1 MKKTILFLSAFIS
14 VLTACKDDVNRN
26 DYGPAATGDEIQFSA
41 NHADYEFAGAQ
52 TRTVYGDREGDLYP
66 IYWVNNDE
74 IGIFCPQAANSEHT
88 PNHEFH
94 YKVVVDNEN
103 SSTGTLAKINMGEN
117 GLQWGT
123 ADEHHF
129 YAIYPASASEG
140 GVSAT
145 QVKCSIPV
153 RQDPVSIEFD
163 GKDTYTAYPN
173 MDYAYMYA
181 HSKASRLT
189 EGDKPITLK
198 FKPLV
203 TVIEVTV
210 NGPKAGTVDGDSY
223 QVSQVSIRSNENI
236 AGEFLLTIDENF
248 GAEDGKCT
256 QVDNGTVSNLITI
269 PTYQDGKPVTLKS
282 GQKLV
287 VKAFLLPYAAPEVA
301 QTAVTVN
308 MVGQGSNT
316 KLLQTADIQSQK
328 INITSLPALKGTDF
342 YYWMS
347 ALDKRTYFSQ
357 LSLPGTH
364 NAYSYDANV
373 VGTNTVMGPYQK
385 LDVEQQFA
393 AGARAFS
400 FMVGFY
406 DDNKANDAVLY
417 EEGVSG
423 LVKSSTNWNN
433 NYDLYTYNANS
444 RGTKLTEALNSY
456 VQMLDTKISEY
467 NTKYGSLG
475 RKCQEFIVLNINF
488 KQLRDNGTDD
498 NGVPQGKY
506 LEVKRWIREIDRIL
520 DGYNPSSANGIKLE
534 TNLNANTTIEDLM
547 GKIVVF
553 VNYQCPDLPNA
564 EGEVKKVNGFLGAE
578 GEEYEGYTYNPS
590 TDATNYVFMR
600 QAYNTSGDDISSTLY
615 AQNDRDIDYPYYM
628 TPENASGIT
637 VWKQHLE
644 RLNNP
649 YLSVPDWTDN
659 GRVDKKISIVED
671 FIQQAINNN
680 KPEAGDAGLRNWYI
694 NSLGGFCVVNDNQS
708 YNLAL
713 GQSGNTVAAA
723 NAINGPIYNYLIDP
737 TNNSAP
743 IGVVLMNFFG
753 CDYIQNEGAP
763 MNVYGKWLP
772 QTIIENNFR
781 FELKRKE
788 GGTTDLNY
796 DATFE
801 EGGNV
806 IE

>member
-41 NHADYEFAGAQ
+41 NHADYEFAGTK
-52 TRTVYGDREGDLYP
+52 TRTVYGERNGNSYP
-66 IYWVNNDE
+66 VYWVNNDE
-74 IGIFCPQAANSEHT
+74 IGIFCPQTANH
-88 PNHEFH
+88 PNTHNNDFH
-94 YKVVVDNEN
+94 YKVIVDRDKE
-103 SSTGTLAKINMGEN
+103 STGTLAKINMGEN

-189 EGDKPITLK
+189 EGDKPITLD

-203 TVIEVTV
+203 TVLEITV
-210 NGPKAGTVDGDSY
+210 NGPADGNSY

-248 GAEDGKCT
+248 GDEDGKCT
-256 QVDNGTVSNLITI
+256 QVDKGTVSNLITI
-269 PTYQDGKPVTLKS
+269 PTYQDGKPVTLMT

-287 VKAFLLPYAAPEVA
+287 VKAFMLPYAAPEVA

-316 KLLQTADIQSQK
+316 KLLQTADIKSQK
-328 INITSLPALKGTDF
+328 INITSLPALKGTNF

-347 ALDKRTYFSQ
+347 AMDKRTYFSQ
-357 LSLPGTH
+357 LSIPGTH
-364 NAYSYDANV
+364 NAYSYDAGV

-385 LDVEQQFA
+385 LDIEQQFA

-400 FMVGFY
+400 FMVGFQNA
-406 DDNKANDAVLY
+406 DAANDAVGFGSFP
-417 EEGVSG
+417 ERSW
-423 LVKSSTNWNN
+423 TNWNN
-433 NYDLYTYNANS
+433 DYKLYTYDANS
-444 RGTKLTEALNSY
+444 SRTELTEALNSY
-456 VQMLDTKISEY
+456 VKMLDNRITEY
-467 NTKYGSLG
+467 DEKYGKLG

-488 KQLRDNGTDD
+488 KQLRTSGDD
-498 NGVPQGKY
+498 NSGKY
-506 LEVKRWIREIDRIL
+506 TEVKRWIKEIDRIL
-520 DGYNPSSANGIKLE
+520 DGYNPSSVNGIKLE

-553 VNYQCPDLPNA
+553 VNYQCPDLPDS
-564 EGEVKKVNGFLGAE
+564 EGKIDRYLR
-578 GEEYEGYTYNPS
+578 GEEYAGYTYNPL

-600 QAYNTSGDDISSTLY
+600 QAYNTSGTDISSQLY

-649 YLSVPDWTDN
+649 NLSVPNWSDN
-659 GRVDKKISIVED
+659 GRVDKKISIVKD

-694 NSLGGFCVVNDNQS
+694 NSLGGFCVVNDNSS
-708 YNLAL
+708 YNPAL

-753 CDYIQNEGAP
+753 CDYIQNEGSP
-763 MNVYGKWLP
+763 MDVYGKWLP

>member
-41 NHADYEFAGAQ
+41 NHADYEFNGGK
-52 TRTVYGDREGDLYP
+52 TRTIYGPISEDKKTYP

-94 YKVVVDNEN
+94 YKVVVDNET

-145 QVKCSIPV
+145 QVKCSLPV
-153 RQDPVSIEFD
+153 RQDPVSIEFNEET
-163 GKDTYTAYPN
+163 GTYTAYPN
-173 MDYAYMYA
+173 MNYAYMYA
-181 HSKASRLT
+181 HSKASRLK
-189 EGDKPITLK
+189 EGDKPITLD

-203 TVIEVTV
+203 TVLEITV
-210 NGPKAGTVDGDSY
+210 NGPAGTVSRNSY

-248 GAEDGKCT
+248 GDEDGKCT

-269 PTYQDGKPVTLKS
+269 PTYQDGKPVTLKT

-301 QTAVTVN
+301 QTAITVN

-316 KLLQTADIQSQK
+316 KLLETANIQSQK

-347 ALDKRTYFSQ
+347 AMDKRTYFSQ
-357 LSLPGTH
+357 LSIPGTH
-364 NAYSYDANV
+364 NAYSYDADV

-385 LDVEQQFA
+385 LDIEQQFA

-400 FMVGFY
+400 FMVGFQNA
-406 DDNKANDAVLY
+406 DKANDAVGFGSFP
-417 EEGVSG
+417 ERSW
-423 LVKSSTNWNN
+423 TNWNDD
-433 NYDLYTYNANS
+433 YDLYTYDANS
-444 RGTKLTEALNSY
+444 SRTELTEALNSY
-456 VQMLDTKISEY
+456 VQMLDSRITEY
-467 NTKYGSLG
+467 NDKYGKLG

-488 KQLRDNGTDD
+488 KQLRTSGDD
-498 NGVPQGKY
+498 NSGKY
-506 LEVKRWIREIDRIL
+506 LEVKRWIKEIDRIL
-520 DGYNPSSANGIKLE
+520 DGYNPSSVNGIKLE

-553 VNYQCPDLPNA
+553 VNYQCPGLPDS
-564 EGEVKKVNGFLGAE
+564 EGKIDRYLL
-578 GEEYEGYTYNPS
+578 GEEYAGYTYNPL

-600 QAYNTSGDDISSTLY
+600 QAYNTSGTDISSQLY

-649 YLSVPDWTDN
+649 NLSVPNWSDN
-659 GRVDKKISIVED
+659 GRVDKKISIVKD

-708 YNLAL
+708 YNPAQ
-713 GQSGNTVAAA
+713 GQSGNTVTAA
-723 NAINGPIYNYLIDP
+723 NEINGPIYDYLIDP

-753 CDYIQNEGAP
+753 CDYIQNEGSP
-763 MNVYGKWLP
+763 MDVYGKWLP

>member
-41 NHADYEFAGAQ
+41 NHADYEFNGGK
-52 TRTVYGDREGDLYP
+52 TRTIYGPISEDKKTYP

-94 YKVVVDNEN
+94 YKVVVDNET

-145 QVKCSIPV
+145 QVKCSLPV
-153 RQDPVSIEFD
+153 RQDPVSIEFNEET
-163 GKDTYTAYPN
+163 GTYTAYPN
-173 MDYAYMYA
+173 MNYAYMYA
-181 HSKASRLT
+181 HSKASRLK
-189 EGDKPITLK
+189 EGDKPITLD

-203 TVIEVTV
+203 TVLEITV
-210 NGPKAGTVDGDSY
+210 NGPDGTVSGNSY

-248 GAEDGKCT
+248 GDEDGKCT

-269 PTYQDGKPVTLKS
+269 PTYQDGKPVTLKT

-301 QTAVTVN
+301 QTAITVN

-316 KLLQTADIQSQK
+316 KLLETANIQSQK

-347 ALDKRTYFSQ
+347 AMDKRTYFSQ
-357 LSLPGTH
+357 LSIPGTH
-364 NAYSYDANV
+364 NAYSYDADV

-385 LDVEQQFA
+385 LDIEQQFA

-400 FMVGFY
+400 FMVGFQNA
-406 DDNKANDAVLY
+406 DKANDAVGFGSFP
-417 EEGVSG
+417 ERSW
-423 LVKSSTNWNN
+423 TNWNDD
-433 NYDLYTYNANS
+433 YDLYTYDANS
-444 RGTKLTEALNSY
+444 SRTELTEALNSY
-456 VQMLDTKISEY
+456 VQMLDSRITEY
-467 NTKYGSLG
+467 NDKYGKLG

-488 KQLRDNGTDD
+488 KQLRTSGDD
-498 NGVPQGKY
+498 NSGKY
-506 LEVKRWIREIDRIL
+506 LEVKRWIKEIDRIL
-520 DGYNPSSANGIKLE
+520 DGYNPSSVNGIKLE

-553 VNYQCPDLPNA
+553 VNYQCPGLPDS
-564 EGEVKKVNGFLGAE
+564 EGKIDRYLL
-578 GEEYEGYTYNPS
+578 GEEYAGYTYNPL

-600 QAYNTSGDDISSTLY
+600 QAYNTSGTDISSQLY

-649 YLSVPDWTDN
+649 NLSVPNWSDN
-659 GRVDKKISIVED
+659 GRVDKKISIVKD

-708 YNLAL
+708 YNPAQ
-713 GQSGNTVAAA
+713 GQSGNTVTAA
-723 NAINGPIYNYLIDP
+723 NEINGPIYDYLIDP

-753 CDYIQNEGAP
+753 CDYIQNEGSP
-763 MNVYGKWLP
+763 MDVYGKWLP

>member
-41 NHADYEFAGAQ
+41 NHADYEFAGTK
-52 TRTVYGDREGDLYP
+52 TRTVYGERNGNSYP
-66 IYWVNNDE
+66 VYWVNNDE
-74 IGIFCPQAANSEHT
+74 IGIFCPQAANHPNT
-88 PNHEFH
+88 PNNEFH
-94 YKVVVDNEN
+94 YKVIVDGDKE
-103 SSTGTLAKINMGEN
+103 STGTLAKINMGEN

-189 EGDKPITLK
+189 EGDKPITLD

-203 TVIEVTV
+203 TVLEITV
-210 NGPKAGTVDGDSY
+210 NGPADGNSY

-248 GAEDGKCT
+248 GDEDGKCT
-256 QVDNGTVSNLITI
+256 QVDKGTVSNLITI
-269 PTYQDGKPVTLKS
+269 PTYQDGKPVTLMT

-287 VKAFLLPYAAPEVA
+287 VKAFMLPYAAPEVA

-316 KLLQTADIQSQK
+316 KLLQTADIKSQK
-328 INITSLPALKGTDF
+328 INITSLPALKGTNF

-347 ALDKRTYFSQ
+347 AMDKRTYFSQ
-357 LSLPGTH
+357 LSIPGTH
-364 NAYSYDANV
+364 NAYSYDAGV

-385 LDVEQQFA
+385 LDIEQQFA

-400 FMVGFY
+400 FMVGFQNA
-406 DDNKANDAVLY
+406 DAANDAVGFGSFP
-417 EEGVSG
+417 ERSW
-423 LVKSSTNWNN
+423 TNWNN
-433 NYDLYTYNANS
+433 DYKLYTYDANS
-444 RGTKLTEALNSY
+444 SRTELTEALNSY
-456 VQMLDTKISEY
+456 VKMLDNRITEY
-467 NTKYGSLG
+467 DEKYGKLG

-488 KQLRDNGTDD
+488 KQLRTSGDD
-498 NGVPQGKY
+498 NSGKY
-506 LEVKRWIREIDRIL
+506 TEVKRWIKEIDRIL
-520 DGYNPSSANGIKLE
+520 DGYNPSSVNGIKLE

-553 VNYQCPDLPNA
+553 VNYQCPDLPDS
-564 EGEVKKVNGFLGAE
+564 EGKIDRYLR
-578 GEEYEGYTYNPS
+578 GEEYAGYTYNPL

-600 QAYNTSGDDISSTLY
+600 QAYNTSGTDISSQLY

-649 YLSVPDWTDN
+649 NLSVPNWSDN
-659 GRVDKKISIVED
+659 GRVDKKISIVKD

-694 NSLGGFCVVNDNQS
+694 NSLGGFCVVNDNSS
-708 YNLAL
+708 YNPAL

-753 CDYIQNEGAP
+753 CDYIQNEGSP
-763 MNVYGKWLP
+763 MDVYGKWLP

>member
-41 NHADYEFAGAQ
+41 NHADYEFNGGK
-52 TRTVYGDREGDLYP
+52 TRTIYGPISEDKKTYP

-94 YKVVVDNEN
+94 YKVVVDNET

-145 QVKCSIPV
+145 QVKCSLPV
-153 RQDPVSIEFD
+153 RQDPVSIEFNEET
-163 GKDTYTAYPN
+163 GTYTAYPN
-173 MDYAYMYA
+173 MNYAYMYA
-181 HSKASRLT
+181 HSKASRLK
-189 EGDKPITLK
+189 EGDKPITLD

-203 TVIEVTV
+203 TVLEITV
-210 NGPKAGTVDGDSY
+210 NGPAGTVSGNSY

-248 GAEDGKCT
+248 GDEDGKCT

-269 PTYQDGKPVTLKS
+269 PTYQDGKPVTLKT

-301 QTAVTVN
+301 QTAITVN

-316 KLLQTADIQSQK
+316 KLLETANIQSQK

-347 ALDKRTYFSQ
+347 AMDKRTYFSQ
-357 LSLPGTH
+357 LSIPGTH
-364 NAYSYDANV
+364 NAYSYDADV

-385 LDVEQQFA
+385 LDIKQQFA

-400 FMVGFY
+400 FMVGFQNA
-406 DDNKANDAVLY
+406 DKANDAVGFGSFP
-417 EEGVSG
+417 ERSW
-423 LVKSSTNWNN
+423 TNWNDD
-433 NYDLYTYNANS
+433 YDLYTYDANS
-444 RGTKLTEALNSY
+444 SRTELTEALNSY
-456 VQMLDTKISEY
+456 VQMLDSRITEY
-467 NTKYGSLG
+467 NDKYGKLG

-488 KQLRDNGTDD
+488 KQLRTSGDD
-498 NGVPQGKY
+498 NSGKY
-506 LEVKRWIREIDRIL
+506 LEVKRWIKEIDRIL
-520 DGYNPSSANGIKLE
+520 DGYNPSSVNGIKLE

-553 VNYQCPDLPNA
+553 VNYQCPGLPDS
-564 EGEVKKVNGFLGAE
+564 EGKIDRYLL
-578 GEEYEGYTYNPS
+578 GEEYAGYTYNPL

-600 QAYNTSGDDISSTLY
+600 QAYNTSGTDISSQLY

-649 YLSVPDWTDN
+649 NLSVPNWSDN
-659 GRVDKKISIVED
+659 GRVDKKISIVKD

-708 YNLAL
+708 YNPAQ
-713 GQSGNTVAAA
+713 GQSGNTVTAA
-723 NAINGPIYNYLIDP
+723 NEINGPIYDYLIDP

-753 CDYIQNEGAP
+753 CDYIQNEGSP
-763 MNVYGKWLP
+763 MDVYGKWLP

>member
-1 MKKTILFLSAFIS
+1 MKKTVLFLS
-14 VLTACKDDVNRN
+14 VLMMTLASCQDDMLRN
-26 DYGPAATGDEIQFSA
+26 GAPAATGDEIQFSA

-52 TRTVYGDREGDLYP
+52 TRTIYGERDGSSYP
-66 IYWVNNDE
+66 VYWVNNDE
-74 IGIFCPQAANSEHT
+74 IGIFCPQAAESEHT
-88 PNHEFH
+88 PNREFH
-94 YKVVVDNEN
+94 YKVIVDNET
-103 SSTGTLAKINMGEN
+103 SSNGTLAKINAGEN

-145 QVKCSIPV
+145 QVKCAIPV
-153 RQDPVSIEFD
+153 RQDPLKIEYD
-163 GKDTYTAYPN
+163 GTDTYTAYPN
-173 MDYAYMYA
+173 MNYAYMYA

-189 EGDKPITLK
+189 EGDKPITLD

-269 PTYQDGKPVTLKS
+269 PTYQDGKPVTLKT

-287 VKAFLLPYAAPEVA
+287 VKAFLLPYAAPEKA

-328 INITSLPALKGTDF
+328 INITSLPALTGTDF

-347 ALDKRTYFSQ
+347 SMDKRTYFSQ
-357 LSLPGTH
+357 LSIPGTH
-364 NAYSYDANV
+364 NAYSYDAAV

-385 LDVEQQFA
+385 LDIEQQFA

-400 FMVGFY
+400 FMVGFQNA
-406 DDNKANDAVLY
+406 DKADDAVDFGGFPLR
-417 EEGVSG
+417 SW
-423 LVKSSTNWNN
+423 TNWND
-433 NYDLYTYNANS
+433 NYDLYTYDANS
-444 RGTKLTEALNSY
+444 SRAELTAALDSY
-456 VQMLDTKISEY
+456 VKMLDNRITEY
-467 NTKYGSLG
+467 NAKYGKLG

-488 KQLRDNGTDD
+488 KQLRTSGSDNS
-498 NGVPQGKY
+498 GKY
-506 LEVKRWIREIDRIL
+506 LEVKRWIKEIDRIL
-520 DGYNPSSANGIKLE
+520 DGYVPSSVNGITLE

-553 VNYQCPDLPNA
+553 VNYQCPDLPDA
-564 EGEVKKVNGFLGAE
+564 EGKADGYLW
-578 GEEYEGYTYNPS
+578 GEEYAGFTYTPS
-590 TDATNYVFMR
+590 TDAKNYVFMR
-600 QAYNTSGDDISSTLY
+600 QAYNTSGNDISSTLY
-615 AQNDRDIDYPYYM
+615 SQNDRDIDYPYYM

-649 YLSVPDWTDN
+649 YLSVPNWSDN
-659 GRVDKKISIVED
+659 GRVNKKIAIVED

-680 KPEAGDAGLRNWYI
+680 RPEAGDAGLRNWYI
-694 NSLGGFCVVNDNQS
+694 NSLGGFCVVNDNSS
-708 YNLAL
+708 YNPAL

-723 NAINGPIYNYLIDP
+723 NAINGPIYDYLIDP

-801 EGGNV
+801 DGGNV
-806 IE
+806 IQ

>member
-74 IGIFCPQAANSEHT
+74 IGIFCPQAANHPNT
-88 PNHEFH
+88 PNNEFH
-94 YKVVVDNEN
+94 YKVIVDGDKE
-103 SSTGTLAKINMGEN
+103 STGTLAKINMGEN

-163 GKDTYTAYPN
+163 GTDTYTAYPN

-189 EGDKPITLK
+189 EGDKPITLD

-203 TVIEVTV
+203 TVLEITV
-210 NGPKAGTVDGDSY
+210 NGPAGGNSY

-236 AGEFLLTIDENF
+236 AGEFLLTIDKNF

-256 QVDNGTVSNLITI
+256 QVDKGTVSNLITI
-269 PTYQDGKPVTLKS
+269 PTYQDGKPVTLET

-287 VKAFLLPYAAPEVA
+287 VKAFMLPYAAPEVA

-347 ALDKRTYFSQ
+347 AMDKRTYFSQ
-357 LSLPGTH
+357 LSIPGTH
-364 NAYSYDANV
+364 NAYSYDADV

-385 LDVEQQFA
+385 LDIEQQFA

-400 FMVGFY
+400 FMVGFQNA
-406 DDNKANDAVLY
+406 DKANDAVGFGSFP
-417 EEGVSG
+417 ERSW
-423 LVKSSTNWNN
+423 TNWNN
-433 NYDLYTYNANS
+433 DYDLYTYDANS
-444 RGTKLTEALNSY
+444 SRTELTEALNSY
-456 VQMLDTKISEY
+456 VQMLDSRITEY
-467 NTKYGSLG
+467 NDKYGKLG

-488 KQLRDNGTDD
+488 KQLRTSGDD
-498 NGVPQGKY
+498 NSGKY
-506 LEVKRWIREIDRIL
+506 LEVKRWIKEIDRIL
-520 DGYNPSSANGIKLE
+520 DGYNPSSVNGIKLE

-553 VNYQCPDLPNA
+553 VNYQCPDLPDS
-564 EGEVKKVNGFLGAE
+564 EGKIDSYLW
-578 GEEYEGYTYNPS
+578 GEEYAGYTYNPL

-600 QAYNTSGDDISSTLY
+600 QAYNTSGTDISSQLY

-649 YLSVPDWTDN
+649 YLSVPNWTDN
-659 GRVDKKISIVED
+659 GRVNKKISIVKD

-708 YNLAL
+708 YNPDQ

-753 CDYIQNEGAP
+753 CDYIQNEGSS
-763 MNVYGKWLP
+763 MDVYGKWLP

>member
-1 MKKTILFLSAFIS
+1 MKKSILLLGALIIASTS
-14 VLTACKDDVNRN
+14 CKNDDI

-41 NHADYEFAGAQ
+41 NHADYKFAGSES
-52 TRTVYGDREGDLYP
+52 RTIYGERNGNSYP
-66 IYWVNNDE
+66 VYWVNNDE
-74 IGIFCPQAANSEHT
+74 IGIFCPQAANSQHT
-88 PNHEFH
+88 PNNEFH
-94 YKVVVDNEN
+94 YKVVVDSET
-103 SSTGTLAKINMGEN
+103 SSSGTLAKINMGEN

-123 ADEHHF
+123 EDDHHF
-129 YAIYPASASEG
+129 YAIYPASASKG

-153 RQDPVSIEFD
+153 RQDPVSIKFD
-163 GKDTYTAYPN
+163 GTTYTAYPN
-173 MDYAYMYA
+173 MNYAYMYA

-189 EGDKPITLK
+189 EGNKPITLD

-203 TVIEVTV
+203 TVLEITV
-210 NGPKAGTVDGDSY
+210 NGPKAGTVDGNSY

-269 PTYQDGKPVTLKS
+269 PTYQDGKPVTLKT

-287 VKAFLLPYAAPEVA
+287 VKAFMLPYAAPAKA

-316 KLLQTADIQSQK
+316 KLLQTADIKSQK
-328 INITSLPALKGTDF
+328 INITSLPALKGTNF

-347 ALDKRTYFSQ
+347 AMDKRTYFSQ
-357 LSLPGTH
+357 LSIPGTH
-364 NAYSYDANV
+364 NAYSYDAGV
-373 VGTNTVMGPYQK
+373 VGTNTVMEPYQK
-385 LDVEQQFA
+385 LDIEQQFV

-400 FMVGFY
+400 FMVGFQNA
-406 DDNKANDAVLY
+406 DAANDAVGFGSFP
-417 EEGVSG
+417 E
-423 LVKSSTNWNN
+423 SSWTKWND
-433 NYDLYTYNANS
+433 NYDMYTYDANS
-444 RGTKLTEALNSY
+444 SRTELTEALNSY
-456 VQMLDTKISEY
+456 VKMLDNRITEY
-467 NTKYGSLG
+467 DEKYGKLG

-488 KQLRDNGTDD
+488 KQLRTSGDD
-498 NGVPQGKY
+498 NSGKY
-506 LEVKRWIREIDRIL
+506 TEVKRWIKEIDRIL
-520 DGYNPSSANGIKLE
+520 DGYNPSSVNGIKLE

-553 VNYQCPDLPNA
+553 VNYQCPDLPDS
-564 EGEVKKVNGFLGAE
+564 EGKIDRYLF
-578 GEEYEGYTYNPS
+578 GEEYAGYTYNPL

-600 QAYNTSGDDISSTLY
+600 QAYNTSGTDISSQLY

-649 YLSVPDWTDN
+649 NLSVPNWSDN
-659 GRVDKKISIVED
+659 GRVDKKISIVKD

-708 YNLAL
+708 YNPAL

-753 CDYIQNEGAP
+753 CDYIQNEGSP
-763 MNVYGKWLP
+763 MDVYGKWLP

-781 FELKRKE
+781 FELKRSE

>member
-41 NHADYEFAGAQ
+41 NHADYEFAGTK
-52 TRTVYGDREGDLYP
+52 TRTVYGNRDGNSYP
-66 IYWVNNDE
+66 VYWVNNDE
-74 IGIFCPQAANSEHT
+74 IGIFCPQAANHPNT
-88 PNHEFH
+88 PNNEFH
-94 YKVVVDNEN
+94 YKVIVDGDKE
-103 SSTGTLAKINMGEN
+103 STGTLAKINMGEN

-129 YAIYPASASEG
+129 YAIYPASASKG
-140 GVSAT
+140 GVNAT

-153 RQDPVSIEFD
+153 RQDPVSVEFD
-163 GKDTYTAYPN
+163 GTDTYTAYPN

-189 EGDKPITLK
+189 EGDKPITLD

-203 TVIEVTV
+203 TVLEITV
-210 NGPKAGTVDGDSY
+210 NGPKAGTVSGDSY

-269 PTYQDGKPVTLKS
+269 PTYQDGKPVTLKT

-287 VKAFLLPYAAPEVA
+287 VKAFMLPYAAPAQA

-328 INITSLPALKGTDF
+328 INITSLPALKGTEF

-347 ALDKRTYFSQ
+347 SMDKRTYFSQ
-357 LSLPGTH
+357 LSIPGTH
-364 NAYSYDANV
+364 NAYSYAADV

-385 LDVEQQFA
+385 LDIEQQFA

-400 FMVGFY
+400 FMVGFQNA
-406 DDNKANDAVLY
+406 DAANDAVRY
-417 EEGVSG
+417 ETGTYLIQRSW
-423 LVKSSTNWNN
+423 TNWNDK
-433 NYDLYTYNANS
+433 YDLYTYDANTS
-444 RGTKLTEALNSY
+444 RTELTEALNSY
-456 VQMLDTKISEY
+456 VQMLDNRITEY
-467 NTKYGSLG
+467 NEKYGKLG

-488 KQLRDNGTDD
+488 KQLRDNGTDN

-520 DGYNPSSANGIKLE
+520 DNYTPSSSNGITLE

-553 VNYQCPDLPNA
+553 VNYQCPDLPSA
-564 EGEVKKVNGFLGAE
+564 EGKVNKVAGAFGSE
-578 GEEYEGYTYNPS
+578 GEEYVGYTYNPS

-600 QAYNTSGDDISSTLY
+600 QAYDTSGDISSKLY

-644 RLNNP
+644 RLNYPN
-649 YLSVPDWTDN
+649 LSVPNWSDN
-659 GRVDKKISIVED
+659 GRVDKKISIVKD

-694 NSLGGFCVVNDNQS
+694 NSLGGFCVVNDNSS
-708 YNLAL
+708 YNPAL

-753 CDYIQNEGAP
+753 CDYIQNEGSP
-763 MNVYGKWLP
+763 MDVYGKWLP

>member
-1 MKKTILFLSAFIS
+1 MKKSILLLGALIIASTS
-14 VLTACKDDVNRN
+14 CKNDDI

-41 NHADYEFAGAQ
+41 NHADYKFAGSDS
-52 TRTVYGDREGDLYP
+52 RTVYGKRDGNSYP
-66 IYWVNNDE
+66 VYWVNNDE

-94 YKVVVDNEN
+94 YKVVVNDAT
-103 SSTGTLAKINMGEN
+103 SSNGTLAKINPGEN

-123 ADEHHF
+123 EDYHHF
-129 YAIYPASASEG
+129 YAIYPASASKG
-140 GVSAT
+140 GISAT

-153 RQDPVSIEFD
+153 RQDPVRIEFD
-163 GKDTYTAYPN
+163 GTTYTAYPN
-173 MDYAYMYA
+173 MNYAYMYA

-189 EGDKPITLK
+189 EGDKPITLD

-210 NGPKAGTVDGDSY
+210 NGPKKGTVADDSY
-223 QVSQVSIRSNENI
+223 QVSQVSIRSNEKI

-248 GAEDGKCT
+248 SDEDGKCT
-256 QVDNGTVSNLITI
+256 QVDNGTVSNLVTI
-269 PTYQDGKPVTLKS
+269 PTYKDGKPVTLKS
-282 GQKLV
+282 GEKLV
-287 VKAFLLPYAAPEVA
+287 VKAFLLPYAAPAKA

-347 ALDKRTYFSQ
+347 SMDKKTYFSQ
-357 LSLPGTH
+357 LSIPGTH
-364 NAYSYDANV
+364 NSYSYDAGV

-385 LDVEQQFA
+385 LDVKQQFA

-406 DDNKANDAVLY
+406 DDNAANDAVKY
-417 EEGVSG
+417 YDG
-423 LVKSSTNWNN
+423 LTGGFDWSNWDD
-433 NYDLYTYNANS
+433 NYDMYTYNANS
-444 RGTKLTEALNSY
+444 RGTELTTALNSY
-456 VQMLDTKISEY
+456 VKMLDDRITEY
-467 NTKYGSLG
+467 NDKYGKLG

-488 KQLRDNGTDD
+488 KQLRTSGDD
-498 NGVPQGKY
+498 NSGKY
-506 LEVKRWIREIDRIL
+506 TEVKRWIREIDRIL
-520 DGYNPSSANGIKLE
+520 DGYVPSSKNGITLE
-534 TNLNANTTIEDLM
+534 TKLSANTTIENLM

-553 VNYQCPDLPNA
+553 VNYQCPDLPNK
-564 EGEVKKVNGFLGAE
+564 EGATHKYG
-578 GEEYEGYTYNPS
+578 GYTYNPS

-600 QAYNTSGDDISSTLY
+600 QAYGKDGNISSTLY
-615 AQNDRDIDYPYYM
+615 SQNDRDIDYPYYM
-628 TPENASGIT
+628 SPENASGIT

-649 YLSVPDWTDN
+649 YLSVPNWTDN
-659 GRVDKKISIVED
+659 GRVDKKISIVKE

-680 KPEAGDAGLRNWYI
+680 KPEAGDAGLRNLYI
-694 NSLGGFCVVNDNQS
+694 NSLGGFCVVNDNSS
-708 YNLAL
+708 YNPAL
-713 GQSGNTVAAA
+713 GQSGNTVTAA
-723 NAINGPIYNYLIDP
+723 NVINKPIYDYLIDP

-753 CDYIQNEGAP
+753 CDYIQNESSP

-781 FELKRKE
+781 LELKCKD
-788 GGTTDLNY
+788 GGSTDLNY

>member
-1 MKKTILFLSAFIS
+1 MKKSLFLGTILVGLLAS
-14 VLTACKDDVNRN
+14 CQDDSLQT
-26 DYGPAATGDEIQFSA
+26 GKPAATGDEIQFSA

-52 TRTVYGDREGDLYP
+52 TRTVYGERNGNSYP
-66 IYWVNNDE
+66 VYWVNNDK
-74 IGIFCPQAANSEHT
+74 IGIFCPQAANHPNT
-88 PNHEFH
+88 PNNEFH
-94 YKVVVDNEN
+94 YKVIVDGDKK
-103 SSTGTLAKINMGEN
+103 STGTLAKINMGEN

-153 RQDPVSIEFD
+153 RQDPVSVEFD
-163 GKDTYTAYPN
+163 GTDTYTAYPN

-189 EGDKPITLK
+189 EGDKPITLN

-203 TVIEVTV
+203 TVLEITV
-210 NGPKAGTVDGDSY
+210 NGPKAGTVSGNSY

-248 GAEDGKCT
+248 GDEDGKCT

-269 PTYQDGKPVTLKS
+269 PTYQDGKPVTLKT

-347 ALDKRTYFSQ
+347 AMDKRTYFSQ
-357 LSLPGTH
+357 LSIPGTH
-364 NAYSYDANV
+364 NAYSYDADV

-385 LDVEQQFA
+385 LDIEQQFA

-400 FMVGFY
+400 FMVGFQNA
-406 DDNKANDAVLY
+406 DKANDAVGFGSFP
-417 EEGVSG
+417 ERSW
-423 LVKSSTNWNN
+423 TNWNDD
-433 NYDLYTYNANS
+433 YELYTYDANS
-444 RGTKLTEALNSY
+444 SRTELTEALNSY
-456 VQMLDTKISEY
+456 VQMLDSRITEY
-467 NTKYGSLG
+467 NDKYGKLG

-488 KQLRDNGTDD
+488 KQLRTSGDD
-498 NGVPQGKY
+498 NSGKY
-506 LEVKRWIREIDRIL
+506 LEVKRWIKEIDRIL
-520 DGYNPSSANGIKLE
+520 DGYNPSSVNGIKLE

-553 VNYQCPDLPNA
+553 VNYQCPDLPDS
-564 EGEVKKVNGFLGAE
+564 EGKIDRYLL
-578 GEEYEGYTYNPS
+578 GEEYAGYTYNPL

-600 QAYNTSGDDISSTLY
+600 QAYNTSGTDISSQLY

-649 YLSVPDWTDN
+649 NLSVPNWSDN
-659 GRVDKKISIVED
+659 GRVDKKISIVKD

-680 KPEAGDAGLRNWYI
+680 KPEAGDTGLRNWYI
-694 NSLGGFCVVNDNQS
+694 NSLGGFCVVNDNSS
-708 YNLAL
+708 YNPAL

-753 CDYIQNEGAP
+753 CDYIQNEGSS
-763 MNVYGKWLP
+763 MDVYGKWLP

-788 GGTTDLNY
+788 GGTADLNY

>member
-41 NHADYEFAGAQ
+41 NHADYEFNGGK
-52 TRTVYGDREGDLYP
+52 TRTIYGPISEDKKTYP

-94 YKVVVDNEN
+94 YKVVVDNET

-145 QVKCSIPV
+145 QVKCSLPV
-153 RQDPVSIEFD
+153 RQDPVSIEFNEET
-163 GKDTYTAYPN
+163 GTYTAYPN
-173 MDYAYMYA
+173 MNYAYMYA
-181 HSKASRLT
+181 HSKASRLK
-189 EGDKPITLK
+189 EGDKPITLD

-203 TVIEVTV
+203 TVLEITV
-210 NGPKAGTVDGDSY
+210 NGPAGTVSGNSY

-248 GAEDGKCT
+248 GDEDGKCT

-269 PTYQDGKPVTLKS
+269 PTYQDGKPVTLKT

-301 QTAVTVN
+301 QTAITVN

-316 KLLQTADIQSQK
+316 KLLETANIQSQK

-347 ALDKRTYFSQ
+347 AMDKRTYFSQ
-357 LSLPGTH
+357 LSIPGTH
-364 NAYSYDANV
+364 NAYSYDADV

-385 LDVEQQFA
+385 LDIEQQFA

-400 FMVGFY
+400 FMVGFQNA
-406 DDNKANDAVLY
+406 DKANDAVGFGSFP
-417 EEGVSG
+417 ERSW
-423 LVKSSTNWNN
+423 TNWNDD
-433 NYDLYTYNANS
+433 YDLYTYDANS
-444 RGTKLTEALNSY
+444 SRTELTKALNSY
-456 VQMLDTKISEY
+456 VQMLDSRITEY
-467 NTKYGSLG
+467 NDKYGKLG

-488 KQLRDNGTDD
+488 KQLRTSGDD
-498 NGVPQGKY
+498 NSGKY
-506 LEVKRWIREIDRIL
+506 LEVKRWIKEIDRIL
-520 DGYNPSSANGIKLE
+520 DGYNPSSVNGIKLE

-553 VNYQCPDLPNA
+553 VNYQCPGLPDS
-564 EGEVKKVNGFLGAE
+564 EGKIDRYLL
-578 GEEYEGYTYNPS
+578 GEEYAGYTYNPL

-600 QAYNTSGDDISSTLY
+600 QAYNTSGTDISSQLY

-649 YLSVPDWTDN
+649 NLSVPNWSDN
-659 GRVDKKISIVED
+659 GRVDKKISIVKD

-708 YNLAL
+708 YNPAQ
-713 GQSGNTVAAA
+713 GQSGNTVTAA
-723 NAINGPIYNYLIDP
+723 NEINGPIYDYLIDP

-753 CDYIQNEGAP
+753 CDYIQNEGSP
-763 MNVYGKWLP
+763 MDVYGKWLP

>member
-52 TRTVYGDREGDLYP
+52 TRTVYGERNGNSYP
-66 IYWVNNDE
+66 VYWVNNDE

-94 YKVVVDNEN
+94 YKVVVDNET
-103 SSTGTLAKINMGEN
+103 SSNGTLAKINMGDN

-173 MDYAYMYA
+173 MNYAYMYA

-189 EGDKPITLK
+189 EGDKPITLD

-210 NGPKAGTVDGDSY
+210 NGPKAGTADGDSY

-269 PTYQDGKPVTLKS
+269 PTYQDGKPVTLKT

-287 VKAFLLPYAAPEVA
+287 VKAFMLPYAAPAKA

-328 INITSLPALKGTDF
+328 INITSLPALTGTDF

-347 ALDKRTYFSQ
+347 SMDKRTYFSQ
-357 LSLPGTH
+357 LSIPGTH
-364 NAYSYDANV
+364 NAYSYDADV

-385 LDVEQQFA
+385 LGVEQQFA

-406 DDNKANDAVLY
+406 DDNAANDAVKY
-417 EEGVSG
+417 RNEGLGV
-423 LVKSSTNWNN
+423 LDWTNWDD
-433 NYDLYTYNANS
+433 NYDMYTYNANS
-444 RGTKLTEALNSY
+444 HGTELTEALNSY
-456 VQMLDTKISEY
+456 VKMLDDKITEY
-467 NTKYGSLG
+467 KNKYGKLG
-475 RKCQEFIVLNINF
+475 RECQEFIVLNINF
-488 KQLRDNGTDD
+488 KQLRDNEAD
-498 NGVPQGKY
+498 NEGVPQGKY

-520 DGYNPSSANGIKLE
+520 DGYNPSSVNGIKLE

-553 VNYQCPDLPNA
+553 VNYQCPDLPDK
-564 EGEVKKVNGFLGAE
+564 EGATHSFN
-578 GEEYEGYTYNPS
+578 GYTYNPS

-600 QAYNTSGDDISSTLY
+600 QAYDTSGDISSKLY

-649 YLSVPDWTDN
+649 YISVPNWTDN
-659 GRVDKKISIVED
+659 GRVDKKISIVKD

-680 KPEAGDAGLRNWYI
+680 KPEAGDTGLRNWYI

-708 YNLAL
+708 YNPAL

-753 CDYIQNEGAP
+753 CDYIQNEGSP

>member
-1 MKKTILFLSAFIS
+1 MKKSILLLGALIIASTS
-14 VLTACKDDVNRN
+14 CKNDDI

-41 NHADYEFAGAQ
+41 NHADYKFAGSES
-52 TRTVYGDREGDLYP
+52 RTIYGERNGNSYP
-66 IYWVNNDE
+66 VYWVNNDE
-74 IGIFCPQAANSEHT
+74 IGIFCPQAANSQHT
-88 PNHEFH
+88 PNNEFH
-94 YKVVVDNEN
+94 YKVVVDSET
-103 SSTGTLAKINMGEN
+103 SSSGTLAKINMGEN

-123 ADEHHF
+123 EDDHHF
-129 YAIYPASASEG
+129 YAIYPASASKG

-153 RQDPVSIEFD
+153 RQDPVSIKFD
-163 GKDTYTAYPN
+163 GTTYTAYPN
-173 MDYAYMYA
+173 MNYAYMYA

-189 EGDKPITLK
+189 EGNKPITLD

-203 TVIEVTV
+203 TVLEITV
-210 NGPKAGTVDGDSY
+210 NGPKASTVSGDSY

-248 GAEDGKCT
+248 GDEDGKCT
-256 QVDNGTVSNLITI
+256 QVDKGTVSNLITI
-269 PTYQDGKPVTLKS
+269 PTYQDGKPVTLKT

-347 ALDKRTYFSQ
+347 AMDKRTYFSQ
-357 LSLPGTH
+357 LSIPGTH
-364 NAYSYDANV
+364 NAYSYDAGV
-373 VGTNTVMGPYQK
+373 VGTNTVMEPYQK
-385 LDVEQQFA
+385 LDIEQQFA

-400 FMVGFY
+400 FMVGFQ
-406 DDNKANDAVLY
+406 DADAANDAVGFGSFP
-417 EEGVSG
+417 ERSW
-423 LVKSSTNWNN
+423 TNWND
-433 NYDLYTYNANS
+433 NYDLYTYDANS
-444 RGTKLTEALNSY
+444 SRTELTEALNSY
-456 VQMLDTKISEY
+456 VQMLDSRITEY
-467 NTKYGSLG
+467 NDKYGKLR

-488 KQLRDNGTDD
+488 KQLRTSGDD
-498 NGVPQGKY
+498 NSGKY
-506 LEVKRWIREIDRIL
+506 LEVKRWIKEIDRIL
-520 DGYNPSSANGIKLE
+520 DGYNPSSVNGIKLE
-534 TNLNANTTIEDLM
+534 TNLNANTAIEDLM

-553 VNYQCPDLPNA
+553 VNYQCPDLPDS
-564 EGEVKKVNGFLGAE
+564 EGKIDRYLL
-578 GEEYEGYTYNPS
+578 GEEYAGYTYNPL

-600 QAYNTSGDDISSTLY
+600 QAYNTSGTDISSKLY

-649 YLSVPDWTDN
+649 YLSVPNWSDN
-659 GRVDKKISIVED
+659 GRVDKKISIVKD

-708 YNLAL
+708 YNPAQ

-743 IGVVLMNFFG
+743 IGVVLTNFFG
-753 CDYIQNEGAP
+753 CDYIQNEGSS
-763 MNVYGKWLP
+763 MDVYGKWLP

-801 EGGNV
+801 EGGSV

>member
-41 NHADYEFAGAQ
+41 NHADYEFAGTK
-52 TRTVYGDREGDLYP
+52 TRTVYGERNGNSYP
-66 IYWVNNDE
+66 VYWVNNDE
-74 IGIFCPQAANSEHT
+74 IGIFCPQAANHPNT
-88 PNHEFH
+88 PNNEFH
-94 YKVVVDNEN
+94 YKVIVDGDKE
-103 SSTGTLAKINMGEN
+103 STGTLAKINMGEN

-189 EGDKPITLK
+189 EGDKPITLD

-203 TVIEVTV
+203 TVLEITV
-210 NGPKAGTVDGDSY
+210 NGPADGNSY

-248 GAEDGKCT
+248 GDEDGKCT
-256 QVDNGTVSNLITI
+256 QVDKGTVSNLITI
-269 PTYQDGKPVTLKS
+269 PTYQDGKPVTLMT

-287 VKAFLLPYAAPEVA
+287 VKAFMLPYAAPEVA

-316 KLLQTADIQSQK
+316 KLLQTADIKSQK
-328 INITSLPALKGTDF
+328 INITSLPALKGTNF

-347 ALDKRTYFSQ
+347 AMDKRTYFSQ
-357 LSLPGTH
+357 LSIPGTH
-364 NAYSYDANV
+364 NAYSYDAGV

-385 LDVEQQFA
+385 LDIEQQFA

-400 FMVGFY
+400 FMVGFQNA
-406 DDNKANDAVLY
+406 DAANDAVGFGSFP
-417 EEGVSG
+417 ERSW
-423 LVKSSTNWNN
+423 TNWNN
-433 NYDLYTYNANS
+433 DYKLYTYDANS
-444 RGTKLTEALNSY
+444 SRTELTEALNSY
-456 VQMLDTKISEY
+456 VKMLDNRITEY
-467 NTKYGSLG
+467 DEKYGKLG

-488 KQLRDNGTDD
+488 KQLRTSGDD
-498 NGVPQGKY
+498 NSGKY
-506 LEVKRWIREIDRIL
+506 TEVKRWIKEIDRIL
-520 DGYNPSSANGIKLE
+520 EGYNHSSVNGIKLE

-553 VNYQCPDLPNA
+553 VNYQCPDLPDS
-564 EGEVKKVNGFLGAE
+564 EGKIDRYLR
-578 GEEYEGYTYNPS
+578 GEEYAGYTYNPL

-600 QAYNTSGDDISSTLY
+600 QAYNTSGTDISSQLY

-649 YLSVPDWTDN
+649 NLSVPNWSDN
-659 GRVDKKISIVED
+659 GRVDKKISIVKD

-694 NSLGGFCVVNDNQS
+694 NSLGGFCVVNDNSS
-708 YNLAL
+708 YNPAL

-753 CDYIQNEGAP
+753 CDYIQNEGSP
-763 MNVYGKWLP
+763 MDVYGKWLP

>member
-41 NHADYEFAGAQ
+41 NHADYEFNGGK
-52 TRTVYGDREGDLYP
+52 TRTIYGPISMDEKTYP

-94 YKVVVDNEN
+94 YKVVVDNET

-153 RQDPVSIEFD
+153 RQDPLSIEFD

-173 MDYAYMYA
+173 MNYAYMYA

-189 EGDKPITLK
+189 EGDKPITLN
-198 FKPLV
+198 FNPLV

-269 PTYQDGKPVTLKS
+269 PTYQDGKPVTLKT

-287 VKAFLLPYAAPEVA
+287 VKAFMLPYAAPAKA

-347 ALDKRTYFSQ
+347 AMDKRTYFSQ
-357 LSLPGTH
+357 LSIPGTH
-364 NAYSYDANV
+364 NAYSYDADV

-385 LDVEQQFA
+385 LDIEQQFA

-400 FMVGFY
+400 FMVGFQNA
-406 DDNKANDAVLY
+406 DKANDAV
-417 EEGVSG
+417 EFDGSG
-423 LVKSSTNWNN
+423 WAWAYTHWND
-433 NYDLYTYNANS
+433 NYDLYTYDANS
-444 RGTKLTEALNSY
+444 SRTELTEALNSY
-456 VQMLDTKISEY
+456 VQMLDKRITEY
-467 NTKYGSLG
+467 NKKYGKLG

-488 KQLRDNGTDD
+488 KQLRTSGDD
-498 NGVPQGKY
+498 NSGKY
-506 LEVKRWIREIDRIL
+506 TEVKRWIKEIDRIL
-520 DGYNPSSANGIKLE
+520 DGYNPSSVNGIKLE

-553 VNYQCPDLPNA
+553 VNYQCPDLPKNEGA
-564 EGEVKKVNGFLGAE
+564 VKPGSLTGEGEDYA
-578 GEEYEGYTYNPS
+578 GYTYNPS

-600 QAYNTSGDDISSTLY
+600 HAYNTSGDDISSTLY
-615 AQNDRDIDYPYYM
+615 SQNDRDIDYPYYM

-649 YLSVPDWTDN
+649 NLSVPNWSDN
-659 GRVDKKISIVED
+659 GRVDKKISIVKD

-694 NSLGGFCVVNDNQS
+694 NSLGGFCVVNDNSS

-713 GQSGNTVAAA
+713 GQSGNTVTAA
-723 NAINGPIYNYLIDP
+723 NEINGPIYDYLIDP

-753 CDYIQNEGAP
+753 CDYIQNEGSP
-763 MNVYGKWLP
+763 MDVYGKWLP

-781 FELKRKE
+781 LELKRSE

>member
-52 TRTVYGDREGDLYP
+52 TRTVYGDRNGNSYP
-66 IYWVNNDE
+66 VYWVNNDE
-74 IGIFCPQAANSEHT
+74 IGIFCPQAANHPNT
-88 PNHEFH
+88 PNNEFH
-94 YKVVVDNEN
+94 YKVIVDGDKE
-103 SSTGTLAKINMGEN
+103 STGTLAKINMGEN

-123 ADEHHF
+123 KDVHHF
-129 YAIYPASASEG
+129 YALYPATASTG
-140 GVSAT
+140 GISAT
-145 QVKCSIPV
+145 QVKCSIPL
-153 RQDPVSIEFD
+153 RQDPVNIEFD
-163 GKDTYTAYPN
+163 GTTYTAYPN
-173 MDYAYMYA
+173 MNYAYMYA

-189 EGDKPITLK
+189 EGTKPITLD

-203 TVIEVTV
+203 TVLEITV
-210 NGPKAGTVDGDSY
+210 NGPEAGTVANNEY

-248 GAEDGKCT
+248 GDEDGKCT
-256 QVDNGTVSNLITI
+256 QVDKGTVSNLITI
-269 PTYQDGKPVTLKS
+269 PTYQDGKPVTLKT

-287 VKAFLLPYAAPEVA
+287 VKAFMLPYAAPARA

-328 INITSLPALKGTDF
+328 INITSLPALKGTNF

-347 ALDKRTYFSQ
+347 AMDKRTYFSQ
-357 LSLPGTH
+357 LSIPGTH
-364 NAYSYDANV
+364 NAYSYDADV

-385 LDVEQQFA
+385 LDIEQQFA

-400 FMVGFY
+400 FMVGFQNA
-406 DDNKANDAVLY
+406 DAANDAVRY
-417 EEGVSG
+417 ETGTY
-423 LVKSSTNWNN
+423 LVQRSWTNWND
-433 NYDLYTYNANS
+433 NYDLYTYDANS
-444 RGTKLTEALNSY
+444 SRTELTEALNSY
-456 VQMLDTKISEY
+456 VQMLDNRITEY
-467 NTKYGSLG
+467 NEKYGKLG

-488 KQLRDNGTDD
+488 KQLRTSGDD
-498 NGVPQGKY
+498 NSGKY
-506 LEVKRWIREIDRIL
+506 TEVKRWIREIDRIL
-520 DGYNPSSANGIKLE
+520 DNYTPSSSNGITLE

-553 VNYQCPDLPNA
+553 VNYQCPDLPSA
-564 EGEVKKVNGFLGAE
+564 EGKVDKVAGAWGRE
-578 GEEYEGYTYNPS
+578 GEEYVGYTYNPS

-600 QAYNTSGDDISSTLY
+600 QAYDTSGDISSKLY

-649 YLSVPDWTDN
+649 NLSVPNWSDN
-659 GRVDKKISIVED
+659 GRVDKKISIVKD

-694 NSLGGFCVVNDNQS
+694 NSLGGFCVVNDNSS
-708 YNLAL
+708 YNPAL

-753 CDYIQNEGAP
+753 CDYIQNEGSS
-763 MNVYGKWLP
+763 MDVYGKWLP

>member
-94 YKVVVDNEN
+94 YKVVVDNET

-269 PTYQDGKPVTLKS
+269 PTYQDGKPVTLKT

-287 VKAFLLPYAAPEVA
+287 VKAFMLPYAAPEVA

-347 ALDKRTYFSQ
+347 SMDKRTYFSQ
-357 LSLPGTH
+357 LSIPGTH
-364 NAYSYDANV
+364 NAYSYDADV

-385 LDVEQQFA
+385 LDIKQQFA

-400 FMVGFY
+400 FMVGFQNP
-406 DDNKANDAVLY
+406 DAANDAIRYRNEGLGVLDW
-417 EEGVSG
+417 
-423 LVKSSTNWNN
+423 TNWDD
-433 NYDLYTYNANS
+433 NYDMYTYNANS
-444 RGTKLTEALNSY
+444 KGTELTEALNSY
-456 VQMLDTKISEY
+456 VKMLDDKITEY
-467 NTKYGSLG
+467 NEKYGKLG

-488 KQLRDNGTDD
+488 KQLRDNETDD
-498 NGVPQGKY
+498 KGVPQGKY
-506 LEVKRWIREIDRIL
+506 LEVKRWIKEIDRIL
-520 DGYNPSSANGIKLE
+520 DNYTPSSKNGITLE

-553 VNYQCPDLPNA
+553 VNYQCPDLPDK
-564 EGEVKKVNGFLGAE
+564 EGATHQ
-578 GEEYEGYTYNPS
+578 YTGYTYNPLEN
-590 TDATNYVFMR
+590 ATNYVFMR
-600 QAYNTSGDDISSTLY
+600 QAYNTSGKDISSTLY
-615 AQNDRDIDYPYYM
+615 SKNDRDIDYPYYM

-649 YLSVPDWTDN
+649 NLSVPNWSDN
-659 GRVDKKISIVED
+659 GRVDKKISIVKD

-694 NSLGGFCVVNDNQS
+694 NSLGGFCVVNDNSS

-753 CDYIQNEGAP
+753 CDYIQNEGSP
-763 MNVYGKWLP
+763 MDVYGKWLP

>member
-1 MKKTILFLSAFIS
+1 MKNALLLLGAFALVFTS
-14 VLTACKDDVNRN
+14 CKDDNFS
-26 DYGPAATGDEIQFSA
+26 YSPANTGDEIQFSA
-41 NHADYEFAGAQ
+41 NHAEYEMNGNNS
-52 TRTVYGDREGDLYP
+52 RTIYGEREGDAYP

-74 IGIFCPQAANSEHT
+74 IGIFCPQAANHSNT
-88 PNHEFH
+88 PNNEFH
-94 YKVVVDNEN
+94 YKVIVDGDNQ
-103 SSTGTLAKINMGEN
+103 STGTLAKINMGEN

-153 RQDPVSIEFD
+153 RQDPLSIEFD
-163 GKDTYTAYPN
+163 GNDTYTAYPN
-173 MDYAYMYA
+173 MNYAYMYA

-189 EGDKPITLK
+189 EGDKPITLD

-269 PTYQDGKPVTLKS
+269 PTYQDGKPVTLKT

-316 KLLQTADIQSQK
+316 KLLQTAEIQAQK

-342 YYWMS
+342 YYWLSSM
-347 ALDKRTYFSQ
+347 DKRTYFSQ
-357 LSLPGTH
+357 LSIPGTH

-385 LDVEQQFA
+385 LDIEKQFA

-400 FMVGFY
+400 FMVGFQNA
-406 DDNKANDAVLY
+406 DKANAAVGFGSFP
-417 EEGVSG
+417 EASW
-423 LVKSSTNWNN
+423 TNWNN
-433 NYDLYTYNANS
+433 NYDLYTYDANS
-444 RGTKLTEALNSY
+444 SRTELTEALNSY
-456 VQMLDTKISEY
+456 VKMLDDRITEY
-467 NTKYGSLG
+467 NDKYGKLG

-488 KQLRDNGTDD
+488 KQLRTSGSDNS
-498 NGVPQGKY
+498 GKY

-520 DGYNPSSANGIKLE
+520 DEYVPSSINGITLE
-534 TNLNANTTIEDLM
+534 TNLNSQTTIEDLM

-553 VNYQCPDLPNA
+553 VNYQCPTLPVA
-564 EGEVKKVNGFLGAE
+564 EGKIDRYLL
-578 GEEYEGYTYNPS
+578 GEEYDGYTYDPS

-600 QAYNTSGDDISSTLY
+600 QAYDTSGDDISYKLY

-649 YLSVPDWTDN
+649 NLSVPNWSDN
-659 GRVDKKISIVED
+659 GRVDKKISIVKD

-694 NSLGGFCVVNDNQS
+694 NSLGGFCVVNDNSS

-713 GQSGNTVAAA
+713 GQSGNTVTAA
-723 NAINGPIYNYLIDP
+723 NEINGPIYNYLIDP

-753 CDYIQNEGAP
+753 CDYIQNEGSS

-801 EGGNV
+801 DGGNV
-806 IE
+806 IQ

>member
-1 MKKTILFLSAFIS
+1 MKKSILLLGALIIASTS
-14 VLTACKDDVNRN
+14 CKNDDI

-41 NHADYEFAGAQ
+41 NHADYEFAGKK
-52 TRTVYGDREGDLYP
+52 TRTVYGERNGNSYP
-66 IYWVNNDE
+66 VYWVNNDE
-74 IGIFCPQAANSEHT
+74 IGIFCPQAANHPNT
-88 PNHEFH
+88 PNNEFH
-94 YKVVVDNEN
+94 YKVIVDGDKE
-103 SSTGTLAKINMGEN
+103 STGTLAKINMGEN

-129 YAIYPASASEG
+129 YAIYPASASKG
-140 GVSAT
+140 GVNAT

-153 RQDPVSIEFD
+153 RQDPVSVEFD
-163 GKDTYTAYPN
+163 GTTYTAYPN
-173 MDYAYMYA
+173 MNYAYMYA

-189 EGDKPITLK
+189 EGNKPITLD

-248 GAEDGKCT
+248 GDEDGKCT

-269 PTYQDGKPVTLKS
+269 PTYQDGKPVTLKT

-287 VKAFLLPYAAPEVA
+287 VKAFMLPYAAPAKA

-347 ALDKRTYFSQ
+347 AMDKRTYFSQ
-357 LSLPGTH
+357 LSIPGTH
-364 NAYSYDANV
+364 NAYSYDADV
-373 VGTNTVMGPYQK
+373 VGTNTVMEPYQK
-385 LDVEQQFA
+385 LDIEQQFA

-400 FMVGFY
+400 FMVGFQNA
-406 DDNKANDAVLY
+406 DKANDAVDFGGFPL
-417 EEGVSG
+417 
-423 LVKSSTNWNN
+423 KSWTNWND
-433 NYDLYTYNANS
+433 NYDLYTYDANS
-444 RGTKLTEALNSY
+444 SRTELTEALNSY
-456 VQMLDTKISEY
+456 VQMLDSRITEY
-467 NTKYGSLG
+467 NDKYVKLG

-488 KQLRDNGTDD
+488 KQLRTSGSDNS
-498 NGVPQGKY
+498 GKY
-506 LEVKRWIREIDRIL
+506 LEVKRWIKEIDRIL
-520 DGYNPSSANGIKLE
+520 DNYTPSSSKNGITLE

-553 VNYQCPDLPNA
+553 VNYQCPDLPDA
-564 EGEVKKVNGFLGAE
+564 EGKADGYLW
-578 GEEYEGYTYNPS
+578 GEEYAGFTYNPS

-600 QAYNTSGDDISSTLY
+600 QAYNTSGEDISSTLY
-615 AQNDRDIDYPYYM
+615 SQNDRDIVYPYYM

-649 YLSVPDWTDN
+649 NLSVPNWSDN
-659 GRVDKKISIVED
+659 GRVDKKISIVKD

-694 NSLGGFCVVNDNQS
+694 NSLGGFCVVNDNSS
-708 YNLAL
+708 YNPAL

-753 CDYIQNEGAP
+753 CDYIQNEGSP
-763 MNVYGKWLP
+763 MDVYGKWLP

-801 EGGNV
+801 EGGSV

>member
-41 NHADYEFAGAQ
+41 NHADYEFAGTK
-52 TRTVYGDREGDLYP
+52 TRTVYGNRDGNSYP
-66 IYWVNNDE
+66 VYWVNNDE
-74 IGIFCPQAANSEHT
+74 IGIFCPQAANHPNT
-88 PNHEFH
+88 PNNEFH
-94 YKVVVDNEN
+94 YKVIVDGDKE
-103 SSTGTLAKINMGEN
+103 STGTLAKINMGEN

-129 YAIYPASASEG
+129 YAIYPASASKG
-140 GVSAT
+140 GVNAT

-153 RQDPVSIEFD
+153 RQDPVSVEFD
-163 GKDTYTAYPN
+163 GTDTYTAYPN

-181 HSKASRLT
+181 HSKASRLN
-189 EGDKPITLK
+189 EGDKPITLD

-203 TVIEVTV
+203 TVLEITV
-210 NGPKAGTVDGDSY
+210 NGPKAGTVSGDSY

-269 PTYQDGKPVTLKS
+269 PTYQDGKPVTLKT

-287 VKAFLLPYAAPEVA
+287 VKAFMLPYAAPAKA

-328 INITSLPALKGTDF
+328 INITSLPALKGTEF

-347 ALDKRTYFSQ
+347 SMDKRTYFSQ
-357 LSLPGTH
+357 LSIPGTH
-364 NAYSYDANV
+364 NAYSYAADV

-385 LDVEQQFA
+385 LDIEQQFA

-400 FMVGFY
+400 FMVGFQNA
-406 DDNKANDAVLY
+406 DAANDAVRY
-417 EEGVSG
+417 ETGTYRIQRSW
-423 LVKSSTNWNN
+423 TNWNDK
-433 NYDLYTYNANS
+433 YDLYTYDANTS
-444 RGTKLTEALNSY
+444 RTELTEALNSY
-456 VQMLDTKISEY
+456 VQMLDNRITEY
-467 NTKYGSLG
+467 NEKYGKLG

-488 KQLRDNGTDD
+488 KQLRDNGTDN

-520 DGYNPSSANGIKLE
+520 DNYTPSSSNGITLE

-553 VNYQCPDLPNA
+553 VNYQCPDLPSA
-564 EGEVKKVNGFLGAE
+564 EGKVNKVAGAFGSK
-578 GEEYEGYTYNPS
+578 GEEYVGYTYNPS

-600 QAYNTSGDDISSTLY
+600 QAYDTSGDISSKLY

-644 RLNNP
+644 RLNYPN
-649 YLSVPDWTDN
+649 LSVPNWSDN
-659 GRVDKKISIVED
+659 GRVDKKISIVKD

-694 NSLGGFCVVNDNQS
+694 NSLGGFCVVNDNSS
-708 YNLAL
+708 YNPAL

-753 CDYIQNEGAP
+753 CDYIQNEGSP
-763 MNVYGKWLP
+763 MDVYGKWLP

>member
-41 NHADYEFAGAQ
+41 NHADYEFNGGK
-52 TRTVYGDREGDLYP
+52 TRTIYGPISEDKKTYP

-94 YKVVVDNEN
+94 YKVVVDNET

-145 QVKCSIPV
+145 QVKCSLPV
-153 RQDPVSIEFD
+153 RQDPVSIEFNEET
-163 GKDTYTAYPN
+163 GTYTAYPN
-173 MDYAYMYA
+173 MNYAYMYA
-181 HSKASRLT
+181 HSKASRLK
-189 EGDKPITLK
+189 EGDKPITLD

-203 TVIEVTV
+203 TVLEITV
-210 NGPKAGTVDGDSY
+210 NGPAGTVSRNSY

-248 GAEDGKCT
+248 GDEDGKCT

-269 PTYQDGKPVTLKS
+269 PTYQDGKPVTLKT

-301 QTAVTVN
+301 QTAITVN

-316 KLLQTADIQSQK
+316 KLLETANIQSQK
-328 INITSLPALKGTDF
+328 INITSLPALKRTDF

-347 ALDKRTYFSQ
+347 AMDKRTYFSQ
-357 LSLPGTH
+357 LSIPGTH
-364 NAYSYDANV
+364 NAYSYDADV

-385 LDVEQQFA
+385 LDIEQQFA

-400 FMVGFY
+400 FMVGFQNA
-406 DDNKANDAVLY
+406 DKANDAVGFGSFP
-417 EEGVSG
+417 ERSW
-423 LVKSSTNWNN
+423 TNWNDD
-433 NYDLYTYNANS
+433 YDLYTYDANS
-444 RGTKLTEALNSY
+444 SRTELTEALNSY
-456 VQMLDTKISEY
+456 VQMLDSRITEY
-467 NTKYGSLG
+467 NDKYGKLG

-488 KQLRDNGTDD
+488 KQLRTSGDD
-498 NGVPQGKY
+498 NSGKY
-506 LEVKRWIREIDRIL
+506 LEVKRWIKEIDRIL
-520 DGYNPSSANGIKLE
+520 DGYNPSSVNGIKLE

-553 VNYQCPDLPNA
+553 VNYQCPGLPDS
-564 EGEVKKVNGFLGAE
+564 EGKIDRYLL
-578 GEEYEGYTYNPS
+578 GEEYAGYTYNPL

-600 QAYNTSGDDISSTLY
+600 QAYNTSGTDISSQLY

-649 YLSVPDWTDN
+649 NLSVPNWSDN
-659 GRVDKKISIVED
+659 GRVDKKISIVKD

-708 YNLAL
+708 YNPAQ
-713 GQSGNTVAAA
+713 GQSGNTVTAA
-723 NAINGPIYNYLIDP
+723 NEINGPIYDYLIDP

-753 CDYIQNEGAP
+753 CDYIQNEGSP
-763 MNVYGKWLP
+763 MDVYGKWLP

>member
-1 MKKTILFLSAFIS
+1 MKKSILLLGALIIASTS
-14 VLTACKDDVNRN
+14 CKNDDI

-41 NHADYEFAGAQ
+41 NHADYKFAGSES
-52 TRTVYGDREGDLYP
+52 RTIYGERNGNSYP
-66 IYWVNNDE
+66 VYWVNNDE
-74 IGIFCPQAANSEHT
+74 IGIFCPQAANSQHT
-88 PNHEFH
+88 PNNEFH
-94 YKVVVDNEN
+94 YKVVVDSET
-103 SSTGTLAKINMGEN
+103 SSSGTLAKINMGEN

-123 ADEHHF
+123 EDDHHF
-129 YAIYPASASEG
+129 YAIYPASASKG

-153 RQDPVSIEFD
+153 RQDPVSIKFD
-163 GKDTYTAYPN
+163 GTTYTAYPN
-173 MDYAYMYA
+173 MNYAYMYA

-189 EGDKPITLK
+189 EGNKPITLD

-269 PTYQDGKPVTLKS
+269 PTYQDGKPVTLKT

-347 ALDKRTYFSQ
+347 AMDKRTYFSQ
-357 LSLPGTH
+357 LSIPGTH
-364 NAYSYDANV
+364 NAYSYDADV

-385 LDVEQQFA
+385 LDIEQQFA

-400 FMVGFY
+400 FMVGFQNA
-406 DDNKANDAVLY
+406 DAANDAVRY
-417 EEGVSG
+417 ETGTY
-423 LVKSSTNWNN
+423 LVQRSWTNWND
-433 NYDLYTYNANS
+433 NYDLYTYDANS
-444 RGTKLTEALNSY
+444 SRTELTEALNSY
-456 VQMLDTKISEY
+456 VQMLDNRITEY
-467 NTKYGSLG
+467 NEKYGKLG

-488 KQLRDNGTDD
+488 KQLRTSGDD
-498 NGVPQGKY
+498 NSGKY
-506 LEVKRWIREIDRIL
+506 LEVKRWIKEIDRIL
-520 DGYNPSSANGIKLE
+520 DGYNPSSVNGIKLE

-553 VNYQCPDLPNA
+553 VNYQCPDLPSA
-564 EGEVKKVNGFLGAE
+564 EGKVNKVAGALWSE
-578 GEEYEGYTYNPS
+578 GEEYVGYTYNPS

-600 QAYNTSGDDISSTLY
+600 QAYDTSGDISSKLY

-649 YLSVPDWTDN
+649 YLSVPNWSDN
-659 GRVDKKISIVED
+659 GRVDKKISIVKD

-708 YNLAL
+708 YNPAQ

-753 CDYIQNEGAP
+753 CDYIQNEGSS
-763 MNVYGKWLP
+763 MDVYGKWLP

-801 EGGNV
+801 EGGSV

>member
-66 IYWVNNDE
+66 IYWVNNDK

-94 YKVVVDNEN
+94 YKVVVDNET

-153 RQDPVSIEFD
+153 RQDPVSIEFNKET
-163 GKDTYTAYPN
+163 GTYTAYPN
-173 MDYAYMYA
+173 MNYAYMYA
-181 HSKASRLT
+181 HSKASRLR
-189 EGDKPITLK
+189 EGDKPITLD

-256 QVDNGTVSNLITI
+256 QVDKGTVSNLITI
-269 PTYQDGKPVTLKS
+269 PTYQDGKPVTLKT

-287 VKAFLLPYAAPEVA
+287 VKAFMLPYAAPAKA

-328 INITSLPALKGTDF
+328 INITSLPALKGTNF

-347 ALDKRTYFSQ
+347 AMDKRTYFSQ
-357 LSLPGTH
+357 LSIPGTH
-364 NAYSYDANV
+364 NAYSYDADV

-385 LDVEQQFA
+385 LDIEQQFA

-400 FMVGFY
+400 FMVGFQNA
-406 DDNKANDAVLY
+406 DKANDAV
-417 EEGVSG
+417 EFGGSG
-423 LVKSSTNWNN
+423 WAWAYTHWND
-433 NYDLYTYNANS
+433 NYDLYTYDANS
-444 RGTKLTEALNSY
+444 SRTELTEALNSY
-456 VQMLDTKISEY
+456 VKMLDNRITEY
-467 NTKYGSLG
+467 NDKYGKLG

-488 KQLRDNGTDD
+488 KQLRTSGDD
-498 NGVPQGKY
+498 NSGKY
-506 LEVKRWIREIDRIL
+506 TEVKRWIKEIDRIL
-520 DGYNPSSANGIKLE
+520 DNYTPSSNNGITLE

-553 VNYQCPDLPNA
+553 VNYQCPELPQS
-564 EGEVKKVNGFLGAE
+564 EGAVNPDYWGT
-578 GEEYEGYTYNPS
+578 GESYAGYTYNPL

-600 QAYNTSGDDISSTLY
+600 QAYNTSGTDISSQLY

-649 YLSVPDWTDN
+649 NLSVPNWSDN
-659 GRVDKKISIVED
+659 GRVDKKISIVKD

-694 NSLGGFCVVNDNQS
+694 NSLGGFCVVNDNSS
-708 YNLAL
+708 YNPAL

-753 CDYIQNEGAP
+753 CDYIQNEGSS
-763 MNVYGKWLP
+763 MDVYGKWLP

>member
-1 MKKTILFLSAFIS
+1 MKKSILLLGALIIASTS
-14 VLTACKDDVNRN
+14 CKNDDI

-41 NHADYEFAGAQ
+41 NHADYKFAGSES
-52 TRTVYGDREGDLYP
+52 RTIYGERNGNSYP
-66 IYWVNNDE
+66 VYWVNNDE
-74 IGIFCPQAANSEHT
+74 IGIFCPQAANSQHT
-88 PNHEFH
+88 PNNEFH
-94 YKVVVDNEN
+94 YKVVVDSET
-103 SSTGTLAKINMGEN
+103 SSSGTLAKINMGEN

-123 ADEHHF
+123 EDDHHF
-129 YAIYPASASEG
+129 YAIYPASASKG

-153 RQDPVSIEFD
+153 RQDPVSIKFD
-163 GKDTYTAYPN
+163 GTTYTAYPN
-173 MDYAYMYA
+173 MNYAYMYA

-189 EGDKPITLK
+189 EGNKPITLD

-203 TVIEVTV
+203 TVLEITV
-210 NGPKAGTVDGDSY
+210 NGPKAGTVSGNSY

-248 GAEDGKCT
+248 GDEDGKCT
-256 QVDNGTVSNLITI
+256 QVDKGTVSNLITI
-269 PTYQDGKPVTLKS
+269 PTYQDGKPVTLKT

-287 VKAFLLPYAAPEVA
+287 VKAFMLPYAAPEVA

-328 INITSLPALKGTDF
+328 INITSLPALKGTNF

-347 ALDKRTYFSQ
+347 AMDKRTYFSQ
-357 LSLPGTH
+357 LSIPGTH
-364 NAYSYDANV
+364 NAYSYDAGV

-385 LDVEQQFA
+385 LDIEQQFA

-400 FMVGFY
+400 FMVGFQNA
-406 DDNKANDAVLY
+406 DAANDAVRY
-417 EEGVSG
+417 ETGTHLIQRSW
-423 LVKSSTNWNN
+423 TNWND
-433 NYDLYTYNANS
+433 NYDLYTYDANS
-444 RGTKLTEALNSY
+444 SRTELTEALNSY
-456 VQMLDTKISEY
+456 VQMLDNRITEY
-467 NTKYGSLG
+467 NEKYGKLG

-488 KQLRDNGTDD
+488 KQLRTSGDD
-498 NGVPQGKY
+498 NSGKY
-506 LEVKRWIREIDRIL
+506 TEVKRWIREIDRIL
-520 DGYNPSSANGIKLE
+520 DGYKPSSANGITLE

-553 VNYQCPDLPNA
+553 VNYQCPDLPSA
-564 EGEVKKVNGFLGAE
+564 EGKVNKVAGAFGSE
-578 GEEYEGYTYNPS
+578 GEEYVGYTYNPS

-600 QAYNTSGDDISSTLY
+600 QAYDTSGDISSKLY

-649 YLSVPDWTDN
+649 YLSVPNWTDN
-659 GRVDKKISIVED
+659 GRVDKKISIVKD

-708 YNLAL
+708 YNPAQ

-753 CDYIQNEGAP
+753 CDYIQNEGSP
-763 MNVYGKWLP
+763 MDVYGKWLP

-801 EGGNV
+801 EGGSV

>member
-41 NHADYEFAGAQ
+41 NHADYEFAGTK
-52 TRTVYGDREGDLYP
+52 TRTVYGERNGNSYP
-66 IYWVNNDE
+66 VYWVNNDE
-74 IGIFCPQAANSEHT
+74 IGIFCPQAANHPNT
-88 PNHEFH
+88 PNNEFH
-94 YKVVVDNEN
+94 YKVIVDGDKE
-103 SSTGTLAKINMGEN
+103 STGTLAKINMGEN

-189 EGDKPITLK
+189 EGDKPITLD

-203 TVIEVTV
+203 TVLEITV
-210 NGPKAGTVDGDSY
+210 NGPADGNSY

-248 GAEDGKCT
+248 GDEDGKCT
-256 QVDNGTVSNLITI
+256 QVDKGTVSNLITI
-269 PTYQDGKPVTLKS
+269 PTYQDGKPVTLMT

-287 VKAFLLPYAAPEVA
+287 VKAFMLPYAAPEVA

-316 KLLQTADIQSQK
+316 KLLQTADIKSQK
-328 INITSLPALKGTDF
+328 INITSLPALKGTNF

-347 ALDKRTYFSQ
+347 AMDKRTYFSQ
-357 LSLPGTH
+357 LSIPGTH
-364 NAYSYDANV
+364 NAYSYDAGV

-385 LDVEQQFA
+385 LDIEQQFA

-400 FMVGFY
+400 FMVGFQNA
-406 DDNKANDAVLY
+406 DAANDAVGFGSFP
-417 EEGVSG
+417 ERSW
-423 LVKSSTNWNN
+423 TNWNN
-433 NYDLYTYNANS
+433 DYKLYTYDANS
-444 RGTKLTEALNSY
+444 SRTELTEALNSY
-456 VQMLDTKISEY
+456 VKMLDNRITEY
-467 NTKYGSLG
+467 DEKYGKLG

-488 KQLRDNGTDD
+488 KQLRTSGDD
-498 NGVPQGKY
+498 NSGKY
-506 LEVKRWIREIDRIL
+506 TEVKRWIKEIDRIL
-520 DGYNPSSANGIKLE
+520 DGYNPSSVNGIKLE

-553 VNYQCPDLPNA
+553 VNYQCPDLPDS
-564 EGEVKKVNGFLGAE
+564 EGKIDRYLR
-578 GEEYEGYTYNPS
+578 GEEYAGYTYNPL

-600 QAYNTSGDDISSTLY
+600 QAYNTSGTDISSQLY

-644 RLNNP
+644 RLNTPN
-649 YLSVPDWTDN
+649 LSVPNWSDN
-659 GRVDKKISIVED
+659 GRVDKKISIVKD

-694 NSLGGFCVVNDNQS
+694 NSLGGFCVVNDNSS
-708 YNLAL
+708 YNPAL

-753 CDYIQNEGAP
+753 CDYIQNEGSP
-763 MNVYGKWLP
+763 MDVYGKWLP

>member
-1 MKKTILFLSAFIS
+1 MKNALLLLGAFALVFTS
-14 VLTACKDDVNRN
+14 CKDDNFS
-26 DYGPAATGDEIQFSA
+26 YSPANTGDEIQFSA
-41 NHADYEFAGAQ
+41 NHAEYEMNGNNS
-52 TRTVYGDREGDLYP
+52 RTIYGEREGDAYP

-74 IGIFCPQAANSEHT
+74 IGIFCPQAANHSNT
-88 PNHEFH
+88 PNNEFH
-94 YKVVVDNEN
+94 YKVIVDGDNQ
-103 SSTGTLAKINMGEN
+103 STGTLAKINMGEN

-153 RQDPVSIEFD
+153 RQDPLSIEFD

-173 MDYAYMYA
+173 MNYAYMYA

-189 EGDKPITLK
+189 EGDKPITLD

-248 GAEDGKCT
+248 GTEDGKCT

-269 PTYQDGKPVTLKS
+269 PTYQDGKPVTLKT

-287 VKAFLLPYAAPEVA
+287 VKAFLLPYAAPAKA

-347 ALDKRTYFSQ
+347 AMDKRTYFSQ
-357 LSLPGTH
+357 LSIPGTH

-373 VGTNTVMGPYQK
+373 EGTNTVMGPYQK
-385 LDVEQQFA
+385 LDIEQQFA

-400 FMVGFY
+400 FMVGFQNA
-406 DDNKANDAVLY
+406 DKANEAVQY
-417 EEGVSG
+417 NNG
-423 LVKSSTNWNN
+423 LDMIQRSWTNWDG
-433 NYDLYTYNANS
+433 NYDLYTYDANS
-444 RGTKLTEALNSY
+444 SRTELTVALDSY
-456 VQMLDTKISEY
+456 VQMLDNKITEY
-467 NTKYGSLG
+467 KGKYGSLG
-475 RKCQEFIVLNINF
+475 RECQEFIVLNINF
-488 KQLRDNGTDD
+488 KQLRTSGDD
-498 NGVPQGKY
+498 NSGKY
-506 LEVKRWIREIDRIL
+506 TEVKRWIKEIDRIL
-520 DGYNPSSANGIKLE
+520 DGYNPSSKNGVKLE
-534 TNLNANTTIEDLM
+534 TNLNSNTTIEDLM

-564 EGEVKKVNGFLGAE
+564 EGKVDGNRGPFGVE
-578 GEEYEGYTYNPS
+578 GEKYAGFTYDPS

-600 QAYNTSGDDISSTLY
+600 QAYNTSGEDISSRLY
-615 AQNDRDIDYPYYM
+615 SQNDRDIDYPYYM

-649 YLSVPDWTDN
+649 NLSVPNWSDN
-659 GRVDKKISIVED
+659 GRVDKKISIVKD

-694 NSLGGFCVVNDNQS
+694 NSLGGFCVVNDNSS
-708 YNLAL
+708 YNPAL
-713 GQSGNTVAAA
+713 GQSGNTVTAA

-753 CDYIQNEGAP
+753 CDYIQNEGSP

-801 EGGNV
+801 DGGNV
-806 IE
+806 IQ